1 MNLTQIKGNTWVLE
15 GQEFIPLYRLDE
27 RRCVLLDNGLV
38 QKQKELEESLKGAGL
53 VPAGI
58 LCSHAHIDHCGNSA
72 YLQRKYGIPEAL
84 TAPEAGMCANLLTL
98 KCYFL
103 TLPPET
109 VAEESSNMIHTP
121 DVIIPPG
128 DGPFSF
134 CGAEFHIVH
143 TPGHSAGHIC
153 TVTPDNVCYTADA
166 LLSYEMIEAK
176 LPYSLSHQAAI
187 DSREKLRGLG
197 CDYYIMAHRGV
208 CGSGEI
214 DTLIEENQKLVRCR
228 AQEIFELVDRPMTA
242 SEIDQAACA
251 RYELYTRKNRRA
263 LRFERNIRFFVE
275 YLVDTGQLEMSCQ
288 RGVVLYSRPKA

>member
-38 QKQKELEESLKGAGL
+38 QEQEELEESLKGAGL

-153 TVTPDNVCYTADA
+153 TVTPDNVCYTGDA
-166 LLSYEMIEAK
+166 MLSREFMGSK
-176 LPYSLSHQAAI
+176 LPYNLNHAEANQ
-187 DSREKLRGLG
+187 SRERLRPLK
-197 CDYYIMAHRGV
+197 CDKYIIAHRDI
-208 CGSGEI
+208 CSREEFLPLIDDNRALIQQRAGEI
-214 DTLIEENQKLVRCR
+214 LETIT
-228 AQEIFELVDRPMTA
+228 RPMTL
-242 SEIDQAACA
+242 DQITGAVCT
-251 RYELYTRKNRRA
+251 RYQLFTKKPSRA
-263 LRFERNIRFFVE
+263 LRFQRNIRLFLDFLMDEGLVE
-275 YLVDTGQLEMSCQ
+275 LRPSG
-288 RGVVLYSRPKA
+288 GVVWYYRV